1 MKGDLIFDMFYLIGL
16 GLNEKGYSRE
26 AYDAIMKCKRI
37 YFDNYTVE
45 FPYKTKELEK
55 QFPKK
60 KLIPANREF
69 IESLSILD
77 EAKKQNVCLLVY
89 GSPLTATT
97 HITLIEEAKKKKI
110 KTKIIHGASIFDA
123 IAETGLQIYKFGKIA
138 SMPNFEAESFIE
150 IIKDNL
156 KINAHSLIL
165 IDIGMKFEKALERL
179 DEILRKNKINVD
191 KIVVCSKLGTD
202 KGKIFYGGFSALKKK
217 KVEAPFCFIIPTKL
231 HFLELEVLEDF

>member
-1 MKGDLIFDMFYLIGL
+1 MFYLIGL

-26 AYDAIMKCKRI
+26 AYDAILKSDEI

-45 FPYKTKELEK
+45 FPYDIKKVEK

-60 KLIPANREF
+60 KFISADRE
-69 IESLSILD
+69 IVESLKVLD
-77 EAKKQNVCLLVY
+77 NAKKKDVCLLVY

-97 HITLIEEAKKKKI
+97 HITLIEEARKKKI

-123 IAETGLQIYKFGKIA
+123 VAETGLQIYKFGKIA

-150 IIKDNL
+150 IVKDNL

-165 IDIGMKFEKALERL
+165 IDIGMKSEIALERL
-179 DEILRKNKINVD
+179 EKILQKNKIAVD
-191 KIVVCSKLGTD
+191 KIVVCSKLGT
-202 KGKIFYGGFSALKKK
+202 KNGKIFYGKFSDLKKK
-217 KVEAPFCFIIPTKL
+217 KVDAPFCFVIAGKM
-231 HFLELEVLEDF
+231 HFVEEEFLGRF